1 MINKILIAYDGSD
14 PSKKAIDYAI
24 SLAEKYCA
32 EVTVLSV
39 VRIPEVPDDV
49 ETEAIIDEATDS
61 YRREFESF
69 KTCFATLNLKAAF
82 EVRVGH
88 PADQVVSFADEIKAD
103 LIVLGHR
110 GRSKISR
117 WLLGSIS
124 RRVLSYA
131 HCSVFL
137 VR

>member
-1 MINKILIAYDGSD
+1 MIKKIVIAYDGSD
-14 PSKKAIDYAI
+14 PSKKALDYAI
-24 SLAEKYCA
+24 SFAEKYSA
-32 EVTVLSV
+32 QLTVLSV

-61 YRREFESF
+61 CRREFEQMKSA
-69 KTCFATLNLKAAF
+69 FAEKNIAALF

-88 PADQVVSFADEIKAD
+88 PADQIVSFADETKAD
-103 LIVLGHR
+103 LIVMGHR
-110 GRSKISR
+110 GRTEVSR

-124 RRVLSYA
+124 KRVMSYA